1 MNKKIKTTDTDVRVA
16 TSTIDVVEIGG
27 LSFEHDERYP
37 WVDVYHIGNENKEFV
52 EQIDGADMPTIVDI
66 EDLKILSSNWYSNN
80 VEVVKNIETAPEV
93 PVQEQQDNI
102 YPSKI
107 TLVDVIGS
115 GTYVSNGIIYDSSTA
130 LTIEVLIDRNI
141 YNKKDVYKAIKKV
154 YGKLLQY
161 FC

>member
-1 MNKKIKTTDTDVRVA
+1 MNI
-16 TSTIDVVEIGG
+16 
-27 LSFEHDERYP
+27 FEC
-37 WVDVYHIGNENKEFV
+37 IS
-52 EQIDGADMPTIVDI
+52 QL
-66 EDLKILSSNWYSNN
+66 EDLKAHCMDWGAELPWRKDVEALNKAISIL
-80 VEVVKNIETAPEV
+80 KETAPEV

-107 TLVDVIGS
+107 TLVDAIDS

>member
-93 PVQEQQDNI
+93 PVQEQ
-102 YPSKI
+102 YVTLKI
-107 TLVDVIGS
+107 DSIEIARVVIDEINRQQKQS
-115 GTYVSNGIIYDSSTA
+115 H
-130 LTIEVLIDRNI
+130 
-141 YNKKDVYKAIKKV
+141 
-154 YGKLLQY
+154 LL
-161 FC
+161 

>member
-80 VEVVKNIETAPEV
+80 VEVVKNIETAQEV
-93 PVQEQQDNI
+93 PVQEQLSSIGKKIKLIQVSQTIYFILTMAVINLMFYRFNKIFQGFADIFYGNI
-102 YPSKI
+102 NI
-107 TLVDVIGS
+107 FET
-115 GTYVSNGIIYDSSTA
+115 IIDIFKS
-130 LTIEVLIDRNI
+130 I
-141 YNKKDVYKAIKKV
+141 
-154 YGKLLQY
+154 
-161 FC
+161 

>member
-1 MNKKIKTTDTDVRVA
+1 MNKKIKTTDTDVRIT
-16 TSTIDVVEIGG
+16 TSTIDVVEIGS

-80 VEVVKNIETAPEV
+80 VEVVGSIETAQEV

-107 TLVDVIGS
+107 TLVDAIGS

-141 YNKKDVYKAIKKV
+141 YSKKDVYKAIKKV

>member
-1 MNKKIKTTDTDVRVA
+1 MNK
-16 TSTIDVVEIGG
+16 IDVLKQLKDLRDTCKEYNMIEV
-27 LSFEHDERYP
+27 
-37 WVDVYHIGNENKEFV
+37 NEK
-52 EQIDGADMPTIVDI
+52 DI
-66 EDLKILSSNWYSNN
+66 EALSIAIDLLK
-80 VEVVKNIETAPEV
+80 ETAPEV

-107 TLVDVIGS
+107 TLVDAIGS